1 MFPLKFGIMF
11 GDIGH
16 GGALFAFGAWLV
28 YKGKE
33 LLHTPLAAL
42 VPARYLL
49 CMMGFFAFYC
59 GFIYNDFL
67 ALPTNLF
74 GSCYYNVHEEGDGEH
89 HGHASYTIEKH
100 ENCVYPI
107 GFDPKWYIAN
117 NELNFFNSYKM
128 KVAVIFGVAQM
139 GWGIFLKGLNCIHFD
154 LWVDLIFEW
163 LPQMVFL
170 FSTFG
175 YMCLM
180 IIIKWLSQYEEGYLA
195 PSIIN

>member
-1 MFPLKFGIMF
+1 
-11 GDIGH
+11 
-16 GGALFAFGAWLV
+16 
-28 YKGKE
+28 
-33 LLHTPLAAL
+33 
-42 VPARYLL
+42 
-49 CMMGFFAFYC
+49 
-59 GFIYNDFL
+59 
-67 ALPTNLF
+67 
-74 GSCYYNVHEEGDGEH
+74 
-89 HGHASYTIEKH
+89 
-100 ENCVYPI
+100 
-107 GFDPKWYIAN
+107 
-117 NELNFFNSYKM
+117 
-128 KVAVIFGVAQM
+128 M